1 MNGGVLIATGSSS
14 CVISPNIP
22 CKKNGSVKKNMVS
35 KIIYSEDAKNESLT
49 EKKMNAK
56 IKKIKGYASWS
67 VVFDEFCEPF
77 DQEILEEYDKEGI
90 RDCLNEE
97 EEMFLVEDFDQNSY
111 MMNGLYGG
119 ITLDRYFEDSFD
131 YIENSTAFTNKFYD
145 LMVRMEPLFF
155 GLKKMNEKG
164 IVHNDIKYNNIVL
177 HNGVFKYIDFV
188 LSGMKSNKS
197 HFKERSLNE
206 LNTNRIYLFYPLDY
220 LLFYASQNKLTEE
233 LTNIY
238 NHQPRKNYD
247 HLNQVNILFG
257 SDGLIAYEE
266 TTSELKRKTV
276 TEKKMIESI
285 DVYSLG
291 VIIPLLFLFH
301 TQLNDYNNPSEL
313 FRNVVNHN
321 ELVKDFFILFGEMIN
336 PSSNNRISAHNA
348 SLRFKRLVKKYTPN
362 KKPKKKPKKKMIQKS
377 VKRRKPISRKKPI
390 GRRKLISRKK
400 PISRRKLISRKKP
413 IGRRG
418 RGNIS
423 PIIYERVNMPREAY

>member
-1 MNGGVLIATGSSS
+1 MNGGVLIATGSNS
-14 CVISPNIP
+14 CILSPNIP
-22 CKKNGSVKKNMVS
+22 CKKNGPVKKGMIS

-49 EKKMNAK
+49 EKKMNHK
-56 IKKIKGYASWS
+56 IKKIKGHDSWS

-97 EEMFLVEDFDQNSY
+97 EETFLVEDFDHNSY

-119 ITLDRYFEDSFD
+119 ITLDGYFEDTFD

-177 HNGVFKYIDFV
+177 HNGVFKYIDFG

-206 LNTNRIYLFYPLDY
+206 LNTNRIYLFYPLEY
-220 LLFYASQNKLTEE
+220 LLFYTSQKKLTEE

-238 NHQPRKNYD
+238 NDQPRRNYD
-247 HLNQVNILFG
+247 HLDQVNRLFG
-257 SDGLIAYEE
+257 SDGLNAYEE
-266 TTSELKRKTV
+266 TVSELKRKTLKE
-276 TEKKMIESI
+276 TKMIESI

-291 VIIPLLFLFH
+291 IIIPLLFLFH

-313 FRNVVNHN
+313 FFRTVVNQN
-321 ELVKDFFILFGEMIN
+321 ELVKDFFLLFGEMIH
-336 PSSNNRISAHNA
+336 PLSNNRISANNA
-348 SLRFKRLVKKYTPN
+348 SLKFKRLVKKYAPN
-362 KKPKKKPKKKMIQKS
+362 KKPNK
-377 VKRRKPISRKKPI
+377 
-390 GRRKLISRKK
+390 RKK
-400 PISRRKLISRKKP
+400 PIS
-413 IGRRG
+413 RRG

-423 PIIYERVNMPREAY
+423 PIIYERVNMRREAY